1 MWSLCSFPEAAPK
14 CSRDLALADV
24 TTRVLTTGLAYYGL
38 RDALLAARRK
48 WLSSFESLR
57 QDDAHRRHDG
67 VAVRRAVCSAA
78 RTGASGALERARN
91 GLRQKASVHG
101 LVNECGKHSLPQGR
115 KLLRNV
121 REHSSVP
128 QTFLDLSIRK
138 KGNAWGDTWQH
149 RLKRRC
155 PHE

>member
-1 MWSLCSFPEAAPK
+1 MPRGRGVN
-14 CSRDLALADV
+14 RDLHHMTL
-24 TTRVLTTGLAYYGL
+24 RHGSFTTGLAYYGL

-48 WLSSFESLR
+48 WLSRFESRR

-67 VAVRRAVCSAA
+67 DAVRRAVCSAA
-78 RTGASGALERARN
+78 RTDASGALERARN

-121 REHSSVP
+121 REYSSVP
-128 QTFLDLSIRK
+128 QTVPDLSIRK
-138 KGNAWGDTWQH
+138 KGYAWGDTWLH

-155 PHE
+155 PLE

>member
-1 MWSLCSFPEAAPK
+1 MLERCGEDRLARLARERIDTHGGLGVQQAASVRRRAARKPEARPFLE

-67 VAVRRAVCSAA
+67 DAVRRAVCSAA
-78 RTGASGALERARN
+78 RADA
-91 GLRQKASVHG
+91 
-101 LVNECGKHSLPQGR
+101 
-115 KLLRNV
+115 
-121 REHSSVP
+121 
-128 QTFLDLSIRK
+128 
-138 KGNAWGDTWQH
+138 
-149 RLKRRC
+149 
-155 PHE
+155 